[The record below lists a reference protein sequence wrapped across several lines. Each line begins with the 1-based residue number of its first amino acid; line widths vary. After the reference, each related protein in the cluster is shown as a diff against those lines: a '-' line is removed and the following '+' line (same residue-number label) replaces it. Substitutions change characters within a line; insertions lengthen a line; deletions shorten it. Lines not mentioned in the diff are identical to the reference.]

1 MDEGY
6 FTVESSEV
14 EQEKGIRGRGAVGK
28 QNVAVMAES
37 TPLEDMETGKKS
49 RQVRYFKAKVLEDHK
64 AEGINEMIKKSIEIK
79 LAHGLEARPVAEL
92 VQLASKYDST
102 VHIEAQS
109 KKVNAKS
116 IMGMMTLNLNSGEKI
131 DVIADGKDEEAV
143 VADMES
149 YLQGVK
155 H

>member
-1 MDEGY
+1 
-6 FTVESSEV
+6 
-14 EQEKGIRGRGAVGK
+14 
-28 QNVAVMAES
+28 
-37 TPLEDMETGKKS
+37 
-49 RQVRYFKAKVLEDHK
+49 
-64 AEGINEMIKKSIEIK
+64 MIKKSIEIK
-79 LAHGLEARPVAEL
+79 LPHGLEARPVAEL

-102 VHIEAQS
+102 VHIDAQS

-131 DVIADGKDEEAV
+131 DVIAEGSDETAA

>member
-1 MDEGY
+1 
-6 FTVESSEV
+6 
-14 EQEKGIRGRGAVGK
+14 
-28 QNVAVMAES
+28 
-37 TPLEDMETGKKS
+37 
-49 RQVRYFKAKVLEDHK
+49 
-64 AEGINEMIKKSIEIK
+64 MIKKSIEVK

-116 IMGMMTLNLNSGEKI
+116 IMGMMTLNLSSGEKI

-143 VADMES
+143 VAE
-149 YLQGVK
+149 
-155 H
+155 

>member
-1 MDEGY
+1 
-6 FTVESSEV
+6 
-14 EQEKGIRGRGAVGK
+14 
-28 QNVAVMAES
+28 
-37 TPLEDMETGKKS
+37 
-49 RQVRYFKAKVLEDHK
+49 
-64 AEGINEMIKKSIEIK
+64 MIKKSIEVK

-109 KKVNAKS
+109 KKVNAKT
-116 IMGMMTLNLNSGEKI
+116 IMGMMTLNLSSGEKI